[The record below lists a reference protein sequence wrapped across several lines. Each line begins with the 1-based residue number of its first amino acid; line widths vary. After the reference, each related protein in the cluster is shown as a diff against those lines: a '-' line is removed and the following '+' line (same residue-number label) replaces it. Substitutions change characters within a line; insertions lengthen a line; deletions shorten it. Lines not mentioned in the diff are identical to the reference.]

1 MGTEIASFHDVA
13 WYSEVP
19 RSIRRQTVAGLLL
32 MGATFGGFGYW
43 GLTAPLSAA
52 IIAQGSFVATGQNKI
67 VQHFGGGVIKELLVD
82 EGSRVVAGQPL
93 LRLDE
98 TAAMAD
104 ERQLYLR
111 RARLEAVVARLRT
124 PLAGDAPIAFP
135 AMIEENLDD
144 ADIAAIRASQE
155 TIFASTRVKL
165 RTDVGLL
172 EQNAASLRFRTE
184 GYAQQLDS
192 VHRQLDLLREELVGK
207 QELLDKGLLRR
218 PEISAIQRAIADA
231 DGQAGRLQAEISETN
246 AQITRVEQQV
256 AQAKDTY
263 GQAALEELQTV
274 EAELDTVREQM
285 LEARNVLDRT
295 TIAAPAAGTVVRLYY
310 HSVGGVVENGKPI
323 MEILPSDVPLI
334 IETQIPRTDID
345 LVRVSEDAS
354 VRLTALNQ
362 RTTPI
367 LTGKVFYVSA
377 DAIQITAGMENREV
391 YVARIEVSPAEI
403 ARVPGFAPTPGMP
416 AEVMVKTDERT
427 FFDYIT
433 KPIRDSMSRAFNEH

>member
-1 MGTEIASFHDVA
+1 MTADTASFHDVA
-13 WYSEVP
+13 WYAEVP
-19 RSIRRQTVAGLLL
+19 RSIRTQTIAGLLL
-32 MGATFGGFGYW
+32 MGVTFGGFGYW
-43 GLTAPLSAA
+43 GFTAPLSAA
-52 IIAQGSFVATGQNKI
+52 IISQGSFVATGQNKI

-104 ERQLYLR
+104 ERQFYLR
-111 RARLEAVVARLRT
+111 RARLEAVMSRLKT
-124 PLAGDAPIAFP
+124 PLAGDEPIRFP
-135 AMIEENLDD
+135 AMIEDHLDD
-144 ADIAAIRASQE
+144 ADIAAIRDSQE
-155 TIFASTRVKL
+155 TIFASTRVKM

-172 EQNAASLRFRTE
+172 EQNAASLRFRSE
-184 GYAQQLDS
+184 GYAIQLDAVKS
-192 VHRQLDLLREELVGK
+192 QMGLLQEELDGK
-207 QELLDKGLLRR
+207 QELFDKGLLRR
-218 PEISAIQRAIADA
+218 PELSAIRRAIADA
-231 DGQAGRLQAEISETN
+231 QGQAGRLQAEISETD
-246 AQITRVEQQV
+246 AQIVRVEQQV

-263 GQAALEELQTV
+263 GQAALEELQSV
-274 EAELDTVREQM
+274 EAELDAVREQM

-295 TIAAPAAGTVVRLYY
+295 TISAPAAGTVVRLYY
-310 HSVGGVVENGKPI
+310 HSVGGVVESGKPI

-367 LTGKVFYVSA
+367 LTGRVFYVSA
-377 DAIQITAGMENREV
+377 DAIQINAGLESREV
-391 YVARIEVSPAEI
+391 YVARIEVPASEI
-403 ARVPGFAPTPGMP
+403 ARIPGFAPTPGMP
-416 AEVMVKTDERT
+416 AEVLVKTDERT